1 MTSRPSLCMRN
12 LDSGGQTPFGA
23 VPFVE
28 GSGMSIES
36 ARRVWVHDGEVS
48 HDAHRGR
55 CRIPTNRA
63 FSHLDR

>member
-1 MTSRPSLCMRN
+1 MRN
-12 LDSGGQTPFGA
+12 LVAAGKTPFGA

-36 ARRVWVHDGEVS
+36 ARRVRGHDGEAS
-48 HDAHRGR
+48 HDAHGGR

-63 FSHLDR
+63 FRHLDR